1 MEEDTEILSAIEKE
15 SHERETI
22 ANELQKRIRENESG
36 RTSSEE
42 ELQSMINKELGELKG
57 MIGRESRERKEEDV
71 DIIKALNR
79 FTMQMQS
86 SLDVIRA

>member
-1 MEEDTEILSAIEKE
+1 
-15 SHERETI
+15 
-22 ANELQKRIRENESG
+22 
-36 RTSSEE
+36 
-42 ELQSMINKELGELKG
+42 MINKELGELKG